1 MERRTRFQYRG
12 TTRPHRY
19 ICNERH
25 RCRPWPL
32 QPEVPIDAFRRPRLL
47 HVRPG
52 TPFRLPRVGCAAV
65 AARAPVRVEPG
76 RAVLR
81 PLRLDR
87 FERRDPLAERASVS
101 RETTRSVVTVVV
113 SVIGEAL
120 ASDETVAI
128 AGFGTFSA
136 RSRPARRGRNPRTG
150 ESIAI
155 AASRTPAF
163 KAGKTL
169 RDQLNA
175 KT

>member
-1 MERRTRFQYRG
+1 MNKSELCTR
-12 TTRPHRY
+12 
-19 ICNERH
+19 
-25 RCRPWPL
+25 
-32 QPEVPIDAFRRPRLL
+32 V
-47 HVRPG
+47 
-52 TPFRLPRVGCAAV
+52 
-65 AARAPVRVEPG
+65 
-76 RAVLR
+76 
-81 PLRLDR
+81 
-87 FERRDPLAERASVS
+87 AERASVS
-101 RETTRSVVTVVV
+101 RETARGVVTVVV

-136 RSRPARRGRNPRTG
+136 RSRRARRGRNPRTG